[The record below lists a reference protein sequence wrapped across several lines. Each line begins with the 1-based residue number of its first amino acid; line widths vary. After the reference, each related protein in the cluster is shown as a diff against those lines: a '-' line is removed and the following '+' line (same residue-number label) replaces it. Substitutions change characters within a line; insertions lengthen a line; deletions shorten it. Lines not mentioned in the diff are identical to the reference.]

1 MMLISQSEIEQFKE
15 NRMSYYVTDDIVI
28 KTGNKKNIIFTVNVE
43 LYDNNKIDNSIKDI
57 LKEYENIFNID
68 LKSKIPEI
76 ESSISKISNVKSI
89 LNVIEDK
96 VVDGE
101 TIKVITP
108 GISFKQVELDGTYT
122 EYTPEEDSY
131 CSIDY
136 VINSTLYIR

>member
-1 MMLISQSEIEQFKE
+1 M
-15 NRMSYYVTDDIVI
+15 DIFW
-28 KTGNKKNIIFTVNVE
+28 T
-43 LYDNNKIDNSIKDI
+43 LR
-57 LKEYENIFNID
+57 KEYENIFNID

>member
-1 MMLISQSEIEQFKE
+1 
-15 NRMSYYVTDDIVI
+15 MSYYVTDDIVI